1 MESFLSTVQVVGRY
15 MMRIPTP
22 MLLGAIMLIVG
33 LAVKMN
39 FTKSLTAAL
48 KIAVGFVMIQ
58 QMVKLITA
66 NMFPA
71 MQAVVQRTGLDLEIL
86 DVGAHAVGVAALGT
100 DIGLFIIPL
109 GFLVNM
115 ILLALRVTKTL
126 NTDLGAL
133 WQTAFGGTVVA
144 LMTNSP
150 VLGFITAIV
159 LIVIMLMGADR
170 QQKKLSELG
179 DMPGASFS
187 NCSAVGQYCFVSV
200 LDRIYD
206 KVLPFLKD
214 KRIETKDL
222 KERVGI
228 YGEPI
233 VVGLVI
239 GVIIAILA
247 GYDFFGIL
255 GLAAILAAILY
266 SYPFFSKTLQDGL
279 RMIAAGGREY
289 FEERFKG
296 RQIFVGVNWFALLKP
311 EALEIGL
318 LLMPITLGLAAI
330 LPGMRVLPLTDLAY
344 LFSAVTIVVVYTKGD
359 LLRSF
364 IIGLIAVIIGLY
376 VTQWYAP
383 YATEIVTKFGR
394 GLPEGS
400 TQVSALW
407 IGWEW
412 LVSAVVGVAQV
423 LKSLVGLF

>member
-1 MESFLSTVQVVGRY
+1 
-15 MMRIPTP
+15 
-22 MLLGAIMLIVG
+22 MLLGAIMMVVG
-33 LAVKMN
+33 LAVRMG
-39 FTKSLTAAL
+39 FTKSLTAGL

-58 QMVKLITA
+58 QMVRLITQ

-71 MQAVVQRTGLDLEIL
+71 MQAVVERTGLDLEIL

-109 GFLVNM
+109 GFALNI
-115 ILLALRVTKTL
+115 ILLLIGVTKTL

-150 VLGFITAIV
+150 LLGWVTAIA
-159 LIVIMLMGADR
+159 LITIMLMGADR

-179 DMPGASFS
+179 EMPGASFS
-187 NCSAVGQYCFVSV
+187 NCTAVGQYFFASV
-200 LDRIYD
+200 LNKVYD

-214 KRIETKDL
+214 KRIETSDL
-222 KERVGI
+222 EERVGI
-228 YGEPI
+228 YGKPI
-233 VVGLVI
+233 VVGLVV
-239 GVIIAILA
+239 GVLIAILA
-247 GYDFFGIL
+247 GYDFFGVL
-255 GLAAILAAILY
+255 GLGAIIAAILY

-279 RMIAAGGREY
+279 RMVAAGGRDY
-289 FEERFKG
+289 FEERFGG

-318 LLMPITLGLAAI
+318 LLMPITLLLAAI

-364 IIGLIAVIIGLY
+364 IMGIIAVILSLY
-376 VTQWYAP
+376 LAQWYAP
-383 YATEIVTKFGR
+383 YATEIVAEFGQ

-400 TQVSALW
+400 TKVSALW
-407 IGWEW
+407 VGWEY
-412 LVSAVVGVAQV
+412 LVSAPALLVQLVKA
-423 LKSLVGLF
+423 LVGLF